1 MYIASRAPPNGAMGH
16 GNHSHSMVSRGTTQQ
31 SSAPY
36 NRRIVLDV
44 IRRHGSISRKEIVDQ
59 VSLSPQTVANIT
71 NDLETIGLIVARR
84 VTGAK
89 SRGQPPI
96 AFELNA
102 NAGHAIGISLEP
114 GRLSAALVNLVG
126 EVVGRREVDVDTRD
140 QRRALAAMVRVVN
153 DLRRRPSTAERIWG
167 VGVALPGPL
176 IETDISFIGP
186 TALEGWKDLAVF
198 DELRDATRLQVFYS
212 VDSVAGALG
221 ETLFGVARSLDD
233 FFYMHFGVGLG
244 GTLVVSRSAYRGAN
258 GNATEI
264 GHIPIV
270 PGGKPC
276 YCGNAGCLERYLS
289 LHSLAEALGIES
301 APDRDAQIAARLATY
316 DDPVLLSWCR
326 QAADRL
332 RDAVCV
338 IENMLDPRAIVIG
351 GSAPKALVERLLELA
366 QPLHHSV
373 RGGVAP
379 ASERILLSER
389 QEDSSILGAAVLPI
403 YDLLSPRF
411 EVLQQDRRTETDV
424 GDLMGQRATP
434 KAGRL

>member
-1 MYIASRAPPNGAMGH
+1 MA
-16 GNHSHSMVSRGTTQQ
+16 SRGTTQQ

-338 IENMLDPRAIVIG
+338 IENMLDPRVIVIG